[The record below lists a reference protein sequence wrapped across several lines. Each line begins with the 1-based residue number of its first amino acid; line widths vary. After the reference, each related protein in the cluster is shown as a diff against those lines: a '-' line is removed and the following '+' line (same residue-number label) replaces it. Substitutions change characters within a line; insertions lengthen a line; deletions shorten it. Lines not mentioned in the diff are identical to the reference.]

1 MAAVGP
7 YIQVPSAGTYAVP
20 VDPVKPQSLTIA
32 SSSTHG
38 RSKSGKHLSV
48 VFTNTHGLEK
58 SNLGKPT
65 VGLISVVKDTGLR
78 CLDNVL

>member
-1 MAAVGP
+1 MNRINGTSSPQSSLSASGRVAAVGP
-7 YIQVPSAGTYAVP
+7 YIQVPSAGTYTVP

-48 VFTNTHGLEK
+48 VFINTHGLEM
-58 SNLGKPT
+58 SNKE
-65 VGLISVVKDTGLR
+65 KE
-78 CLDNVL
+78 